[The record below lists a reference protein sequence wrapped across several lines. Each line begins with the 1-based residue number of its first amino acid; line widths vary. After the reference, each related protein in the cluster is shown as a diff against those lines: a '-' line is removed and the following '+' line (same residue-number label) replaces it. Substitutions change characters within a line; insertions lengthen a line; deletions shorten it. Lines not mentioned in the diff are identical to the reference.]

1 MAQVINDEILA
12 AWRALSGDGSGD
24 GWRSISISGSQGPHL
39 MAARHFPDNAEALL
53 VGFDNVIL
61 PSPGSLPSGS
71 GFRVER
77 VNTGR
82 PGNWLALVR
91 QPAGN
96 LDLFARMTADVVE
109 TLTATD
115 AVNENRTLQLLN
127 GRIRAWQH
135 FMSRTG
141 GALGPEA
148 ELGLAG
154 ELECAARLIA
164 AGMSAYAVME
174 GWKGPLDGLQDF
186 ELGNGAIEV
195 KSTLAQTG
203 FPATILSLE
212 QLDDAVRQPLLLH
225 GCRFMLGK
233 EGYTL
238 PQRIEAMREMIDMDG
253 AALALFETG
262 LIHAGFVATDDKFYT
277 RSLVS
282 GPGRFILVN
291 NAFPRL
297 TPGTVPHGIRHARY
311 EIDLDAVDCPQVSVE
326 DVIGMIGDI

>member
-1 MAQVINDEILA
+1 MAQVINDEIFA

-24 GWRSISISGSQGPHL
+24 GWRCISISGSLGPHL

-61 PSPGSLPSGS
+61 PLPGALPSGS
-71 GFRVER
+71 GFRVEH

-91 QPAGN
+91 QPSGS

-109 TLTATD
+109 TLTATGT
-115 AVNENRTLQLLN
+115 VTENRILQLLI

-154 ELECAARLIA
+154 ELECAAHLIA
-164 AGMSAYAVME
+164 AGMSAYAVMD

-212 QLDDAVRQPLLLH
+212 QLDDAVRQPLFLC
-225 GCRFMLGK
+225 GCRFMLGP
-233 EGYTL
+233 GGNTL
-238 PQRIEAMREMIDMDG
+238 PQRVATMREMIAKDS

-262 LIHAGFVATDDKFYT
+262 LIHVGFVDADAKFYT
-277 RSLVS
+277 RSFVS

-311 EIDLDAVDCPQVSVE
+311 EIDLDAIDCPQASVE
-326 DVIGMIGDI
+326 DVIGMIGDL